1 MKFIDETKI
10 SVKAGHGGAGAAH
23 FRREKYVPY
32 GGPDGGNGGRGGSVI
47 AIADRRKR
55 TLLDLQMKPLW
66 HAEAKADAGEG
77 SLKDGKAGEDLFIH
91 VPIGTEILNAKNGEL
106 VADLSTEGMEFVIA
120 QGGKGG
126 KGNNYF
132 KSATNRTPR
141 NFQPGLPGDEGEF
154 ILSLKLVADVGII
167 GFPNAGKST
176 FISRTSAAT
185 PKIAD
190 YPFTTLTPN
199 LGVIKYG
206 NSQFVA
212 ADIPGLIEGAHE
224 GKGLGIEFLKHVE
237 RTSVLA
243 HLIDPLRYDDEG
255 NQVPIQKA
263 FERINN
269 ELAKY
274 SEELS
279 KKPQVVAITKMDSI
293 SDRDNLK
300 LVTGYFKSQNIPCFL
315 ISSAS
320 GEGLNEFISALG
332 EKVNTIRE
340 LLEPAKPIQASNW

>member
-10 SVKAGHGGAGAAH
+10 SVKAGHGGAGASH

-47 AIADRRKR
+47 ARANSRKR

-66 HAEAKADAGEG
+66 HADAGKPGEG
-77 SLKDGKAGEDLFIH
+77 SLKDGKAGEDLYIH
-91 VPIGTEILNAKNGEL
+91 VPIGTEILNAESGEL
-106 VADLSTEGMEFVIA
+106 AADLSVENMEFVIA

-126 KGNNYF
+126 KGNNHF
-132 KSATNRTPR
+132 KSATNRAPR
-141 NFQPGLPGDEGEF
+141 DFQPGLPGEEGEF

-199 LGVIKYG
+199 LGVIKHG

-269 ELAKY
+269 ELARY
-274 SEELS
+274 SEELA
-279 KKPQVVAITKMDSI
+279 KKPQIVAITKMDSI
-293 SDRDNLK
+293 SDREELK
-300 LVTGYFKSQNIPCFL
+300 LATDYFKNKGIPCFL

-320 GEGLNEFISALG
+320 GEGLNEFTSALG
-332 EKVNTIRE
+332 DKVKSIRE
-340 LLEPAKPIQASNW
+340 LIEPVSLEKASNW